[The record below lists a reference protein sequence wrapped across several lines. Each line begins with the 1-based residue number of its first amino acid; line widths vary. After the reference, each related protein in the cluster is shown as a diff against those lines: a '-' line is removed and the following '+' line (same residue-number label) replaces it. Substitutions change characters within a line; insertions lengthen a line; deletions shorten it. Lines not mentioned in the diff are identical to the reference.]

1 MDRRNATAGEDCTS
15 LSLDNVPINRS
26 VPRYRMKTIE
36 DDAGRGSQSEWSLMN
51 RSPMETVGLERGK
64 TVGQSELDEF
74 RGRMDAKLP
83 CDVRLMKFHR
93 LDGNME
99 LMRNLFCCPALG

>member
-1 MDRRNATAGEDCTS
+1 VLRLLTYAQMTGMT
-15 LSLDNVPINRS
+15 ITTF
-26 VPRYRMKTIE
+26 YTFGMKTIRKMMLGE
-36 DDAGRGSQSEWSLMN
+36 DRSPEWSLMN
-51 RSPMETVGLERGK
+51 RSAMETVGLERGK

-93 LDGNME
+93 LDGNMQ
-99 LMRNLFCCPALG
+99 LLRNLFCCPALG